1 MSGPPSVR
9 SVLARVTSAVS
20 ARAVRESVVIKQSK
34 ICHHQWFNLF
44 SNGLPQGLL
53 CPVFLLQWR
62 APGLQAPLQ
71 EGAET
76 GAVPAVLQPLPGG
89 LHTPVDLDLIF
100 LKSDEGL
107 II

>member
-1 MSGPPSVR
+1 MF
-9 SVLARVTSAVS
+9 
-20 ARAVRESVVIKQSK
+20 Q
-34 ICHHQWFNLF
+34 F

-100 LKSDEGL
+100 LKSDEV
-107 II
+107 IIYTNEIICV

>member
-1 MSGPPSVR
+1 MFHF
-9 SVLARVTSAVS
+9 
-20 ARAVRESVVIKQSK
+20 Q
-34 ICHHQWFNLF
+34 F
-44 SNGLPQGLL
+44 SIFFPQGLL

-62 APGLQAPLQ
+62 VPGLQTPLQ

-89 LHTPVDLDLIF
+89 LHTTGDLDLTF
-100 LKSDEGL
+100 LKSDDL

>member
-1 MSGPPSVR
+1 MF
-9 SVLARVTSAVS
+9 
-20 ARAVRESVVIKQSK
+20 Q
-34 ICHHQWFNLF
+34 F

-62 APGLQAPLQ
+62 APGVQAPLQ

-76 GAVPAVLQPLPGG
+76 GAVPAVLQPLPAG
-89 LHTPVDLDLIF
+89 LHTTGDLDLIF
-100 LKSDEGL
+100 LNSDEL